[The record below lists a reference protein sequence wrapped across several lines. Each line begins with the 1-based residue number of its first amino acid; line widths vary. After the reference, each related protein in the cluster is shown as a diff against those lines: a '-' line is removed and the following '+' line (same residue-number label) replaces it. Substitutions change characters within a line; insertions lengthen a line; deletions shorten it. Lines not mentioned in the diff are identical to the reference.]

1 MSDGRNRRA
10 GRTQNNQQPYVPTMP
25 PRMPAPAGQQ
35 EPVQH
40 GHVPPYPQPQPQTH
54 QPAPRNARS
63 QARTTAR
70 RPAWARVLPYLI
82 LPVAL
87 LIALAF
93 LLQAGASTKAQ
104 INAIQ
109 AKRAA
114 DKAEHERLIGYYVS
128 MRRVSGVYDLIKK
141 YAAEYEVHPSFV
153 SAVIARESHYDP
165 YAESSVG
172 ARGLMQIMEDT
183 GQDIADRLGFKD
195 YQYAHLTDPDVNI
208 RFGTWYLSQLSSQFA
223 GNPVM
228 IASAYH
234 AGASNVKLWAMRLAE
249 DQKTISLDQIPMADT
264 LDYVSKVMNA
274 YALYY
279 AYDAV
284 R

>member
-10 GRTQNNQQPYVPTMP
+10 DRQKLPQDAPYMP
-25 PRMPAPAGQQ
+25 SMSVRMPAPSGQNLQ
-35 EPVQH
+35 TPTSAR
-40 GHVPPYPQPQPQTH
+40 PFPQH
-54 QPAPRNARS
+54 QPI
-63 QARTTAR
+63 QRTSREQTREDANGKAAVR
-70 RPAWARVLPYLI
+70 IIPYLI
-82 LPVAL
+82 LPIALLVAL
-87 LIALAF
+87 AI
-93 LLQAGASTKAQ
+93 LLKASAGTQSK
-104 INAIQ
+104 IDAIQ
-109 AKRAA
+109 SQRAA

-128 MRRVSGVYDLIKK
+128 MRRNAGVYDLIQK
-141 YAAEYEVHPSFV
+141 YADEYGVNSSFI

-183 GQDIADRLGFKD
+183 GSDIANRLGFTD

-208 RFGTWYLSQLSSQFA
+208 RFGTWYLSQLSSQLA

-234 AGASNVKLWAMRLAE
+234 AGAANVKLWAMRLAE
-249 DQKTISLDQIPMADT
+249 DQKTIALSQIPMADT
-264 LDYVSKVMNA
+264 QDYVSKVMNA

-279 AYDAV
+279 AYDAA